1 MHVRARAIAFGG
13 LAVALSIV
21 FMILGSVI
29 ESNTLFLLAAA
40 SYFVGIV
47 IREFGL
53 KIGAAFY
60 AANVILGLL
69 IAPNK
74 FYVISYAAMGLYIFL
89 VEAAWQVMARG
100 PRSAQR
106 KSFFWVVK
114 DLIFNAM
121 FLPGLF
127 FFQDFFFS
135 GNLSLGILTGVAIG
149 GQLGLWIYDQAY
161 EYVQRHLWN
170 KYRGRLLR

>member
-74 FYVISYAAMGLYIFL
+74 FYVFTFAAMGLYIWGR
-89 VEAAWQVMARG
+89 EAAWRWIVRHV
-100 PRSAQR
+100 REE
-106 KSFFWVVK
+106 KSRTAFLLFK
-114 DLIFNAM
+114 YGIFNLVYIPIVVIFREM
-121 FLPGLF
+121 LF
-127 FFQDFFFS
+127 AKAVSTPILVGVMIAGQI
-135 GNLSLGILTGVAIG
+135 GIL
-149 GQLGLWIYDQAY
+149 IYDKAY
-161 EYVQRHLWN
+161 DYVQVRLWG
-170 KYRGRLLR
+170 KMRGRVMS